1 MSSTNKTT
9 YYELPQFVDNDIF
22 NPLVDDND
30 AYSKIDTALHNIANA
45 EADDASDIVGI
56 KSRLDSAEG
65 DIDALKEQNGN
76 SVLTTT
82 AQTLS
87 GAVNELDADISSLD
101 GRLDIVEDDI
111 NNVST
116 GLKAKVDALETA
128 MSTAEGDIDNLEA
141 QCGNE
146 TLTTTAQTL
155 SGAVNELDG
164 IRGRGA

>member
-30 AYSKIDTALHNIANA
+30 AYAKIDTALHNIANA
-45 EADDASDIVGI
+45 EADDASEIVGV

-65 DIDALKEQNGN
+65 AIDALEAQNGD

-87 GAVNELDADISSLD
+87 GAVNELDADASALD

-111 NNVST
+111 LV
-116 GLKAKVDALETA
+116 LH
-128 MSTAEGDIDNLEA
+128 A
-141 QCGNE
+141 QK
-146 TLTTTAQTL
+146 
-155 SGAVNELDG
+155 
-164 IRGRGA
+164 

>member
-9 YYELPQFVDNDIF
+9 YYELPQYVDNDIF

-45 EADDASDIVGI
+45 EADDASEIVSV

-65 DIDALKEQNGN
+65 DIDALEAQNGN

-87 GAVNELDADISSLD
+87 GAVNELDAD
-101 GRLDIVEDDI
+101 V
-111 NNVST
+111 
-116 GLKAKVDALETA
+116 A
-128 MSTAEGDIDNLEA
+128 
-141 QCGNE
+141 
-146 TLTTTAQTL
+146 
-155 SGAVNELDG
+155 
-164 IRGRGA
+164 